1 MPEGS
6 NAALVMFVMYT
17 LVVLALAWFS
27 HRALAKKQF
36 LSEYFLGSRGLGMV
50 ALALTFGATSASAGS
65 LPASRL

>member
-27 HRALAKKQF
+27 HR
-36 LSEYFLGSRGLGMV
+36 
-50 ALALTFGATSASAGS
+50 TPATSTSPIAARWNKATSPSNCSMMSVASVNCGI
-65 LPASRL
+65 R